1 MNDTIAAI
9 STPLG
14 EGAIAVLRMSGPRAL
29 LIADAFF
36 RGKVSL
42 KDATPRLQYFGG
54 VYDGDRKLDEV
65 LMTVFRGP
73 HSYTG
78 EDVIEIAGHG
88 GVLIARRLLELVLKS
103 GARSAEP
110 GEFTKRAYFAGKM
123 DLTQAEAV
131 MDLITAQ
138 TDIALR
144 SATEQLEGRLGQ
156 SIRELR
162 EKFLELLA
170 HVEAWIDFPDEDI
183 DPDSVDVLR
192 TKLSYATTEIDRLLH
207 TARHGRVLREGYR
220 TVIYGS
226 PNVGKSSLLNL
237 LLGQERAIVSSR
249 PGTTRDVIEEVIH
262 LGGYPLRLI
271 DTAGVRESD
280 DDIEVEGINRTLKQ
294 VDRADLVLHLL
305 DGSAERVPVNA
316 GHLLVLNKSD
326 LGIHPTWDGVDAVR
340 ISCLNNQ
347 GLEDLEVA
355 ILKKITSGQVRER
368 DCAVA
373 INARH
378 QSCLVEALEFGA
390 AAERLLL
397 ANQPPE
403 LVAEELRGALSWIGQ
418 VVGEVDN
425 EEVLGKIFGTFCI
438 GK

>member
-14 EGAIAVLRMSGPRAL
+14 EGAIAVLRMSGPCAL
-29 LIADAFF
+29 TIADGIF

-42 KDATPRLQYFGG
+42 REATARLQYYGSI
-54 VYDGDRKLDEV
+54 YDGDRKLDEV

-88 GVLIARRLLELVLKS
+88 GVLIARRLLELILKS

-110 GEFTKRAYFAGKM
+110 GEFTMRAYFAGKM

-192 TKLSYATTEIDRLLH
+192 TKLRHATTEMDGLLH
-207 TARHGRVLREGYR
+207 TARLGRVLREL
-220 TVIYGS
+220 
-226 PNVGKSSLLNL
+226 SL
-237 LLGQERAIVSSR
+237 
-249 PGTTRDVIEEVIH
+249 IH
-262 LGGYPLRLI
+262 I
-271 DTAGVRESD
+271 
-280 DDIEVEGINRTLKQ
+280 
-294 VDRADLVLHLL
+294 
-305 DGSAERVPVNA
+305 
-316 GHLLVLNKSD
+316 
-326 LGIHPTWDGVDAVR
+326 
-340 ISCLNNQ
+340 
-347 GLEDLEVA
+347 
-355 ILKKITSGQVRER
+355 
-368 DCAVA
+368 
-373 INARH
+373 
-378 QSCLVEALEFGA
+378 
-390 AAERLLL
+390 
-397 ANQPPE
+397 
-403 LVAEELRGALSWIGQ
+403 
-418 VVGEVDN
+418 
-425 EEVLGKIFGTFCI
+425 
-438 GK
+438 